1 MHPRHR
7 DRDRERLLVLEH
19 LPASLPGER
28 PRGDDGD
35 LCYEEH
41 GPCDDRLAQV
51 DAHAHGG
58 RYVLALD
65 KHRVPASRASV
76 RRLAVVLES
85 ELVRDLDRLDEKQVL
100 AGLGAGRATATTLP
114 VRNDGAQLA
123 GRLLLIAL
131 HRLAG
136 GHARCDQSAELYH
149 LRAREFEGVEVRK
162 KNLKEMEWILHGYIH
177 G

>member
-1 MHPRHR
+1 MHPRYG

-28 PRGDDGD
+28 PRGYDGD
-35 LCYEEH
+35 LGYEEH
-41 GPCDDRLAQV
+41 GPSDDCLAQV
-51 DAHAHGG
+51 DAHAHGR

-65 KHRVPASRASV
+65 EHRVPAGRAGV

-85 ELVRDLDRLDEKQVL
+85 ELVRDLDRLHEQQVL

-114 VRNDGAQLA
+114 VRNHGAQLA

-131 HRLAG
+131 NRLAG
-136 GHARCDQSAELYH
+136 GHARCDQGPELYH
-149 LRAREFEGVEVRK
+149 LRAGEFEGVEVRK
-162 KNLKEMEWILHGYIH
+162 ENLKQWN
-177 G
+177 